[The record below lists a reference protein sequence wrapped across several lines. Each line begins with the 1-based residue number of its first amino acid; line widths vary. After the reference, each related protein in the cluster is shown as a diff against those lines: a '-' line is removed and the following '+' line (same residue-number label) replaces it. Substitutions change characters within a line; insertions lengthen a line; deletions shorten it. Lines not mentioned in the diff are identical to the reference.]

1 MNSVY
6 NHAVNTQGHAYMNI
20 TGAID
25 QQLKSKTTGW
35 IVLRPLQ
42 FNLLKNTL
50 WDFINHEIEN

>member
-35 IVLRPLQ
+35 LVLRPLQ
-42 FNLLKNTL
+42 FNQLKNTL
-50 WDFINHEIEN
+50 GFYKS